1 MSPEIFNILDLVRIV
16 GENRVQGILSDFSCP
31 LNPEIEHFIKH
42 NALQFAKEK
51 LAITYILLNEN
62 REFIAYFTLTHKAL
76 EIDGAPLS
84 KSVKKKLMKVSTY
97 DEDADTYLTSAFL
110 IAQFGKNY
118 SVPESINGTELME
131 NTLMKLQD
139 IQWEIGG
146 SVVYL
151 ECEKK
156 QKLID
161 FYSSEANHFVKFKE
175 RHNDSDGIDYLMLMR
190 ILRSKEITSM

>member
-1 MSPEIFNILDLVRIV
+1 MNSEISNILDLVEIV
-16 GENRVQGILSDFSCP
+16 GEDRVKGILSDFSCP
-31 LNPEIEHFIKH
+31 KNTEVENFLRN

-51 LAITYILLNEN
+51 IAITYLVFNEDG
-62 REFIAYFTLTHKAL
+62 EFVAYFTLTHKAL
-76 EIDGAPLS
+76 EIDGTDLS
-84 KSVKKKLMKVSTY
+84 NGVKSKLKKVSTC
-97 DEDADTYLTSAFL
+97 DEESETYLTSAFL

-118 SVPESINGTELME
+118 SVPGNINGTELME
-131 NTLMKLQD
+131 NALTKLQD

-161 FYSSEANHFVKFKE
+161 FYSSEANHFTQFGE
-175 RHNDSDGIDYLMLMR
+175 RHNESDGIDYLLMMR
-190 ILRSKEITSM
+190 ILKSKRITPV